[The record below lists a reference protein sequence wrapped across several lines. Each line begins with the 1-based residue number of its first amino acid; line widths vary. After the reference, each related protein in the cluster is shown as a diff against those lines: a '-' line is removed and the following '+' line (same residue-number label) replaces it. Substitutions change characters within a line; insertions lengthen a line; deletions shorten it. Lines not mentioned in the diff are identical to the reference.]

1 VQRDP
6 EFAPPL
12 GEPFGAAARRVA
24 TALREVAAR
33 HPGARVAAVGH
44 GLVLAAALALLLDG
58 DPRRAPRYA
67 LGNAGM
73 AELMLDSGP
82 RLIHLDP
89 VIS

>member
-1 VQRDP
+1 
-6 EFAPPL
+6 
-12 GEPFGAAARRVA
+12 
-24 TALREVAAR
+24 
-33 HPGARVAAVGH
+33 VAAVGH

-73 AELMLDSGP
+73 AELMLDPGP